1 MLSGWLWKETGAR
14 NTNIDFDIESTPLQ
28 IQTDSVLGSGDV
40 MWIRFVELNSDT
52 GPGITI
58 KFSDPAYY
66 AIGRCGDET
75 FTLPGT
81 EKYRVWTF
89 TKQDNTLQLLCN
101 GVEIYS
107 LNYLESGASDECKTM
122 WSKDF
127 GRMIF
132 SSSSAENGL
141 VDNAS
146 DFYRQL
152 GTG

>member
-1 MLSGWLWKETGAR
+1 
-14 NTNIDFDIESTPLQ
+14 
-28 IQTDSVLGSGDV
+28 

-58 KFSDPAYY
+58 TFSDPASY
-66 AIGRCGDET
+66 AVGRCGEDHT

-81 EKYRVWTF
+81 EKYRIWTF
-89 TKQDNTLQLLCN
+89 KKQDNTLKLLCN

-107 LNYLESGASDECKTM
+107 INYLGVSDECKSV
-122 WSKDF
+122 WSLDF
-127 GRMIF
+127 GRTIF
-132 SSSSAENGL
+132 SSTSAENGL

-152 GTG
+152 TTGK

>member
-1 MLSGWLWKETGAR
+1 
-14 NTNIDFDIESTPLQ
+14 
-28 IQTDSVLGSGDV
+28 

-58 KFSDPAYY
+58 TFSDPASY
-66 AIGRCGDET
+66 AVGRCGDDT
-75 FTLPGT
+75 FTMHGT
-81 EKYRVWTF
+81 EKYRIWTF
-89 TKQDNTLQLLCN
+89 KKQDSTLQLLCN

-107 LNYLESGASDECKTM
+107 LNYLGVSDECKSI

-127 GRMIF
+127 GQIIF
-132 SSSSAENGL
+132 SDKSDENGL

-152 GTG
+152 TTGK